1 MSLKD
6 VFPRMHGA
14 TSIWI
19 SALILS
25 LPWMNLSE
33 FIASLLIILAVGS
46 GHRIIYNRK
55 PERIDYLLLAIATS
69 AILYTAIQ
77 KMIVLIYSI
86 PFILSILFRKDFR
99 KYVLFSSVLTA
110 IPSAYL
116 PYTKYHLLFVSF
128 ALSYVLVADS
138 IIYNDK
144 RTSLL
149 AFILYIPVS
158 LYVNPI
164 FAPFSILLAIP
175 LALKFKTKTLGL
187 YLLTTLILF
196 SISEILAIYIHL

>member
-1 MSLKD
+1 VSIKD

-19 SALILS
+19 SAFILS

-33 FIASLLIILAVGS
+33 LMASLLVILAVGS

-55 PERIDYLLLAIATS
+55 SEIVDYLLLAIATS
-69 AILYTAIQ
+69 AVVYTAIQ

-86 PFILSILFRKDFR
+86 PFILSIFFRGDFR

-116 PYTKYHLLFVSF
+116 PYIEYHLLFVSF
-128 ALSYVLVADS
+128 ALSYVLIADS
-138 IIYNDK
+138 IIYQDV

-149 AFILYIPVS
+149 AFALYIPVS
-158 LYVNPI
+158 IYVNPV
-164 FAPFSILLAIP
+164 FALFSTLLAIP

-196 SISEILAIYIHL
+196 SISEIFAIYIYY